1 MQVKLRIIQRI
12 LGTRQT
18 IGRLTEKSLQLS
30 ASGYL
35 SIMTGVLHPPLD
47 IKTITYWSESKRIPD
62 RNKTNILATSQFLY
76 HVTLYYLS
84 PSLLLFFKSIIFYF
98 KLYNEKRIC
107 YYPSTFLFLTHPLS
121 LILPLSI
128 FIVAGNCKIKPKLEA
143 LTAQEEKGT
152 EQGRRERIG
161 GRILVANKTSRK
173 FVPQVCLSSPSLT
186 T

>member
-35 SIMTGVLHPPLD
+35 SIMTGVLYPPLD

-76 HVTLYYLS
+76 HVTIVTLYYLS

-98 KLYNEKRIC
+98 KL
-107 YYPSTFLFLTHPLS
+107 
-121 LILPLSI
+121 
-128 FIVAGNCKIKPKLEA
+128 
-143 LTAQEEKGT
+143 
-152 EQGRRERIG
+152 
-161 GRILVANKTSRK
+161 
-173 FVPQVCLSSPSLT
+173 
-186 T
+186 